1 MKKVLSILVSLLVVC
16 TLALPVFAATNPLV
30 VDEADL
36 MSDYE
41 EQLLTETLEEISAR
55 LELDVVAVTVDSTG
69 GKSTMEFADDFF
81 DYNGY
86 GQGANHDGV
95 ILVINMDEREY
106 WVSTTGYAITAIT
119 DYSIEM
125 IGDSV
130 VPYMKDGDYYG
141 AYDKY
146 ARIVDDLV
154 TSAKSGSVYDW
165 DNKYNGYGEYAYGD
179 GYYDEYGSS
188 GMDSFERIGTAGI
201 VSLIISAIIV
211 LMVKKSY
218 KPVAFNRSASNY
230 LNSGS
235 LNVTNSYEHYLYN
248 HVTMTKRVEE
258 SSSSHSGGSSTHT
271 SSSGTSHGGG
281 GGHF

>member
-1 MKKVLSILVSLLVVC
+1 MKRLLSVLMCLLLIGV
-16 TLALPVFAATNPLV
+16 TALPVFAATNPLV

-41 EQLLTETLEEISAR
+41 EQQLTATLEEISER
-55 LELDVVAVTVDSTG
+55 LQFDVVAVTVDSTG
-69 GKSTMEFADDFF
+69 GKSTMEFADDFY

-86 GQGANHDGV
+86 GQGVNHDGV

-106 WVSTTGYAITAIT
+106 WISTTGYGITAIT

-141 AYDKY
+141 AYTEY
-146 ARIVDDLV
+146 ADIVDELV
-154 TSAKSGSVYDW
+154 TSAKNGSIYDW

-179 GYYDEYGSS
+179 GYYEEYSDK
-188 GMDSFERIGTAGI
+188 MDSFERIGTSVI

-218 KPVAFNRSASNY
+218 KPVAFNRSAANY
-230 LNSGS
+230 LNPGS
-235 LNVTNSYEHYLYN
+235 LNVTNSYEHFLYN
-248 HVTMTKRVEE
+248 HVTMTKRAEE
-258 SSSSHSGGSSTHT
+258 SSSHSGGSSIHT